1 MRATSMAAYSE
12 MCLRAI
18 GEIVKWPRT
27 SEITRGLVGECWRQ
41 AGSSQRAQGKR
52 DGKVFITGKKLLHV
66 TFPFDDDRPEFRAQA
81 NCSLL

>member
-1 MRATSMAAYSE
+1 MAAYSE

-18 GEIVKWPRT
+18 GEIVKWQRT
-27 SEITRGLVGECWRQ
+27 SEITRGLGERWRR

-52 DGKVFITGKKLLHV
+52 DEKIFITGKELLHV

-81 NCSLL
+81 NRGFLRGC